1 MLTDKTI
8 ILGITGGIAAYKAAD
23 IASKLTQDG
32 ARVEAVMTESATRF
46 ISPLTLRN
54 ITGRPVATD
63 MFDLDSEFSIEHIAL
78 AEAADA
84 VVIAPATA
92 NTIAKLAAGIADDML
107 TCTVLAT
114 EAQVIV
120 APSMNDNMLQNP
132 ITQENLAKL
141 KNRGFTIIDPAY
153 GRLASGK
160 IGQGRLADTD
170 TIIDTIMQVLGKG
183 GDLAG
188 KRIVVTAGGTRE
200 PIDPV
205 RQIGNRSSGKMG
217 YAMAKVARDRG
228 ATVSLVA
235 APTSL
240 PDPAGV
246 EVVHVETA
254 AQMKRAVTK
263 AVAKADVL
271 IMAAAVADYQPK
283 SVAKAKIKKK
293 TANMTLG
300 LIRTSDILAEAK
312 GKFIKVG
319 FAAESD
325 NLVANA
331 RQKLEKKQ
339 LDLIVAND
347 IADPGS
353 AFGSDTNEVTLIGK
367 DGKAESLPLLTK
379 REVADRVLDRVV
391 GMMGMK

>member
-1 MLTDKTI
+1 
-8 ILGITGGIAAYKAAD
+8 
-23 IASKLTQDG
+23 
-32 ARVEAVMTESATRF
+32 
-46 ISPLTLRN
+46 
-54 ITGRPVATD
+54 
-63 MFDLDSEFSIEHIAL
+63 
-78 AEAADA
+78 
-84 VVIAPATA
+84 
-92 NTIAKLAAGIADDML
+92 
-107 TCTVLAT
+107 
-114 EAQVIV
+114 
-120 APSMNDNMLQNP
+120 
-132 ITQENLAKL
+132 
-141 KNRGFTIIDPAY
+141 
-153 GRLASGK
+153 
-160 IGQGRLADTD
+160 
-170 TIIDTIMQVLGKG
+170 
-183 GDLAG
+183 
-188 KRIVVTAGGTRE
+188 
-200 PIDPV
+200 
-205 RQIGNRSSGKMG
+205 MG

-246 EVVHVETA
+246 EVIHVETA
-254 AQMKRAVTK
+254 AQMKKAVTK
-263 AVAKADVL
+263 AVAKAGAL

-300 LIRTSDILAEAK
+300 LIRTSDILAEAN

-319 FAAESD
+319 FAAESE

-367 DGKAESLPLLTK
+367 DGKAERLPLLTK